1 MFIILLLL
9 LLFKKKQA
17 TCPLLLLYSLCFL
30 DVFFLFHFTLSG
42 HRLFN
47 HSDKKFY

>member
-17 TCPLLLLYSLCFL
+17 TCPLLLLYSLCLL
-30 DVFFLFHFTLSG
+30 DVFFVSFHTQWSQAF
-42 HRLFN
+42 
-47 HSDKKFY
+47 